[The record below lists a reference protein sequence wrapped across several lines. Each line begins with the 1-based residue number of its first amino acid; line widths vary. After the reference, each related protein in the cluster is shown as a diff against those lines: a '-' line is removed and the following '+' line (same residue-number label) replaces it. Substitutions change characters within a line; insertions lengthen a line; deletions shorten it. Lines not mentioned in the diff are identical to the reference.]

1 MRQGESLRWYSM
13 RHHSRQVAGKNSV
26 RYGHAAIEV
35 ALMSPWI
42 LLLFIAIFDF
52 GFYAYAAICTQN
64 AARIAVLATAG
75 APGTAGSQ
83 PIGCSH
89 ALEEM
94 RMLPNVAGLAN
105 NYACGALP
113 LIVTVTPFTDT
124 DTTPKPASR
133 VAVTYQTVQLFPLP
147 FLMGR
152 MTLTRVAEA
161 RVFAD

>member
-1 MRQGESLRWYSM
+1 M
-13 RHHSRQVAGKNSV
+13 RHDSSHTESGRISGRHGQ
-26 RYGHAAIEV
+26 AAIEV

-64 AARIAVLATAG
+64 AARIAVLATSKD
-75 APGTAGSQ
+75 PGSAASQ
-83 PIGCSH
+83 PTGCTH

-94 RMLPNVAGLAN
+94 RMLPNIAGLAN
-105 NYACGALP
+105 TYPCTALP
-113 LIVTVTPFTDT
+113 LIVNVSSFADPETS
-124 DTTPKPASR
+124 PKLGSR
-133 VAVTYQTVQLFPLP
+133 VSVTYQTVQLFPLP

-161 RVFAD
+161 RVFGD